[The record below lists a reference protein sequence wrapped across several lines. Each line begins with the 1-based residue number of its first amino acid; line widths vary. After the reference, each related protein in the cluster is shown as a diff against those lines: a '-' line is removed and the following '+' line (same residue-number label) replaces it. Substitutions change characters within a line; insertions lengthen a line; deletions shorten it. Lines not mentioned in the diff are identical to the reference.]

1 MNHHTHLLE
10 GTYNELLV
18 TLSFLIAIT
27 AAYASFGLANR
38 VKISRAKFIQFWLIS
53 GAFTL
58 GVGIWSM
65 HFIAMLAFHLPVD
78 VSYNLW
84 FVLLSI
90 LGAITGCYIGLYL
103 IHKQKKSMKALTI
116 AGSFMGAGI
125 VFMHYLGMMAM
136 EPIMISYDPFIVF
149 LSILIAVAASNT
161 ALWLGFYSKLNEG
174 KLTVFAKLI
183 CSTIMGIA
191 IAGMHYTGMQAASF
205 SGMSMSEQSNGFALN
220 PIYLSAVIIFF
231 IACLFTAVFLTIF
244 MDRRVQKQEVLK
256 WAFFESA
263 LDAILV
269 IDEKRHVLSLNY
281 AAETLFS
288 LKASDVIGS
297 DVVKLLPFYKFSSLQ
312 DGRTE
317 HSLLISNRE
326 VTVEITVMAVAIE
339 ETVEYML
346 YIRNMTQ
353 EREAEKT
360 LIEAKN
366 RYENLFYSSPLA
378 IMVHRE
384 KEVVSVND
392 AMIQLLGVSEDQLVG
407 KSLYDFFSSEQVP
420 DIKKGLKAVKDR
432 KDEPRPPLAQLKMFN
447 ALGKELFLEVKST
460 LIQINGET
468 LFQTVT
474 RDVTEQKKA
483 QESLQYMAFHDML
496 TDLPN
501 RSMFSN
507 IVEKSID
514 SAAASGKK
522 LHFLFLD
529 LDRFKQVN
537 DTLGHHA
544 GDQLML
550 QVVDR
555 MKSCLRNQDVLSRFG
570 GDEFLVLLH
579 DRTDEEVKKICQS
592 LNDCL
597 STPFVVL
604 SRDVYLGVS
613 IGVSLFPKDGSSLE
627 VLVRHADLAMY
638 EVKKQ
643 GRNHYLFYQKQMQVH
658 TTRRMRIEDGLRKA
672 FELGEMELHY
682 QPKVNIQ
689 SGHIVGV
696 EALIRWTHAEM
707 GVISPAE
714 FIPIAEETGVIVTL
728 TKWVLKKACHQNK
741 YWQLQGLPPLKMS
754 VNISSV
760 DFGTTDF
767 VDYVLDVLREVELE
781 PRYLELE
788 ITESVTMKH
797 VEQTIEKLQILKD
810 AGVFIS
816 IDDFGSG
823 YSSFSYIQKLPI
835 HTLKIDRSFI
845 KDLDPNTTEVS
856 IVRAIIT
863 LAKSLQLSVVAE
875 GVEEV
880 EQVELL
886 HKEKC
891 DEVQGYYFSKP
902 ISAEEFYEKFHKIE
916 EKMEFVH

>member
-103 IHKQKKSMKALTI
+103 IHKQKKSMKALII

-125 VFMHYLGMMAM
+125 VFMHYSGMMAM

-353 EREAEKT
+353 ERGAEKT

-384 KEVVSVND
+384 EEVVSVND

-537 DTLGHHA
+537 DTLGHYA

-613 IGVSLFPKDGSSLE
+613 IGVSFFPKDGSSLE

-760 DFGTTDF
+760 DFGTTDL